1 MSYKKI
7 SYNVIKKF
15 KYNHFPFE
23 NIYFDIDSVINKI
36 NYYIDNRFK
45 LDKKSIELYD
55 EFNFK
60 RINTTNEFIHYLIK

>member
-36 NYYIDNRFK
+36 NYYIMN
-45 LDKKSIELYD
+45 
-55 EFNFK
+55 
-60 RINTTNEFIHYLIK
+60 YLNLI